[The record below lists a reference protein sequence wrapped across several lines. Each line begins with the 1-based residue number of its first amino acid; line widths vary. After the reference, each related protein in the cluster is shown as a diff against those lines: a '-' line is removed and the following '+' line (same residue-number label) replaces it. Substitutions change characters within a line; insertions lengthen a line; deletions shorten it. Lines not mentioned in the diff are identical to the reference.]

1 VSHYRKHGR
10 NRILAAIILLSS
22 LNVLLIL
29 SQIASAQKVAQPSP
43 ESIEEIVSDTLEQD
57 ESDSVEEIIVIGEKP
72 LHALRREVYRAEENF
87 FDVFNSLN
95 QDDEFDVRCFYETP
109 SFTRIRRHVCRANF
123 VTDATSA
130 ESARFLGKAVGP
142 VLPSDLVVKRKK
154 ERFREIMETLVAEKP
169 ELLQSLSEYTNA
181 RQTLE
186 LQKDA
191 RLEK

>member
-1 VSHYRKHGR
+1 MSHYRKRGD
-10 NRILAAIILLSS
+10 NRIIAAIILLS
-22 LNVLLIL
+22 LLHVTL
-29 SQIASAQKVAQPSP
+29 TPGRIASAQEAEQPSA
-43 ESIEEIVSDTLEQD
+43 ETIEEIVLETLEQD
-57 ESDSVEEIIVIGEKP
+57 DSESVEEIIVIGEKP
-72 LHALRREVYRAEENF
+72 LHALRREVYRAEEKF

-130 ESARFLGKAVGP
+130 ESARFLGKSVGP
-142 VLPSDLVVKRKK
+142 VLPAELVINRKK
-154 ERFREIMETLVAEKP
+154 ERFREIIETLVAKRP

-186 LQKDA
+186 SQKDV
-191 RLEK
+191 RFKK